1 MNREDQEIRELW
13 HHLEA
18 RIGYVFRDPSLL
30 ETAMTHSTYAYE
42 HRSLHLISNERLE
55 FVGDGILDFLVAET
69 LYRRAPEHD
78 EGYLSK
84 TRALIVCEAT
94 LSSIAVDIG
103 LGDCLLMGRGETM
116 TGGRE
121 KPSNLS
127 NAMEALFAACY
138 YDGGFDAAKGLVL
151 RLMFA
156 PIEEALSGELI
167 FDYKSRLLEIV
178 QAKGSTHTARFAIV
192 SEDGP
197 VHEREYTAAVFIDDM
212 EVSSGKGLS
221 KKQAEQEA
229 AKIWYSSHKKG
240 FS

>member
-1 MNREDQEIRELW
+1 MNIEDQEIRERW
-13 HHLEA
+13 HRLEA
-18 RIGYVFRDPSLL
+18 RIGYAFHDPSLL
-30 ETAMTHSTYAYE
+30 ETALTHSTYAYE
-42 HRSLHLISNERLE
+42 HRSQHLVSNERLE

-69 LYRRAPEHD
+69 LYRRAPDRD

-103 LGDCLLMGRGETM
+103 MGNCLLMGKGESM

-138 YDGGFDAAKGLVL
+138 YDGGFDAAKELVL
-151 RLMFA
+151 RLMA
-156 PIEEALSGELI
+156 SPIEEALRGELI
-167 FDYKSRLLEIV
+167 FDYKSRLLELV
-178 QAKGSTHTARFAIV
+178 QAKGSLHTARFAIV

-197 VHEREYTAAVFIDDM
+197 VHERVYTASVFIDEA
-212 EVSSGKGLS
+212 EVCSGQGLS

-229 AKIWYSSHKKG
+229 AKNWYSSHRKG